1 MIDLNGT
8 SDYILLFALAT
19 ALGGIGGLVYELLL
33 SRRGQVGMIEV
44 PHTVQGG
51 RFIDLGVWAS
61 VIIGAIAAVAALWIF
76 PPDVKTV
83 VDAAGKSS
91 TTTEYDIVRVV
102 ALSLIIGSAGSSFL
116 SALQA
121 RALALVKDQEAK
133 QTTAVAQAQ
142 LDQVK
147 VAAAGGASGSELAA
161 KVDSAKAAILSLS
174 ATSAPAD

>member
-8 SDYILLFALAT
+8 TDYVLLFGLAT
-19 ALGGIGGLVYELLL
+19 LLGGVGGLAYELLL

-44 PHTVQGG
+44 PHKVQGG
-51 RFIDLGVWAS
+51 RYVDLGVWAS

-121 RALALVKDQEAK
+121 RALALVKDQQAK
-133 QTTAVAQAQ
+133 QTAAVAQAQ
-142 LDQVK
+142 LDHVK
-147 VAAAGGASGSELAA
+147 EAASAGATGADLAS
-161 KVDSAKAAILSLS
+161 KVDSAKAAIRSV
-174 ATSAPAD
+174 AGPETAAE